1 MPKRQVFYS
10 FHFDN
15 DVMRVQQ
22 VRNMGALEGN
32 EPVSANDWE
41 EVKKKGDKA
50 IKEWIEDNMS
60 YRSCVVVLVGEETA
74 DRKWCKYEIQKAWDD
89 GKGLVGIHIHNLK
102 CPNNGTCSKGPNPF
116 EQFELEDGS
125 KMSSVVKCH
134 NPKSSDAYNDIK
146 DNIEDW
152 IEEAIAARKK
162 GSEANAACLANLVS
176 QKSDPGAVEKR
187 GGGRYGGGRFA

>member
-41 EVKKKGDKA
+41 EVKKKGDA
-50 IKEWIEDNMS
+50 SIKKWIEDNMS

-74 DRKWCKYEIQKAWDD
+74 NRKWCKYEIEKAWKD
-89 GKGLVGIHIHNLK
+89 GKGLVGIYIHNLN
-102 CPNNGTCSKGPNPF
+102 CPNNGKSKKGQNPF
-116 EQFELEDGS
+116 EQFEIEDGS
-125 KMSSVVKCH
+125 KMSTVVKCH
-134 NPKSSDAYNDIK
+134 NPDSSDAYNDIK
-146 DNIEDW
+146 ENIETW
-152 IEEAIAARKK
+152 IEDAITARKS
-162 GSEANAACLANLVS
+162 GGGENAACLVNLIS
-176 QKSDPGAVEKR
+176 EKSDPGAVEKR
-187 GGGRYGGGRFA
+187 GGGRYGQRFA